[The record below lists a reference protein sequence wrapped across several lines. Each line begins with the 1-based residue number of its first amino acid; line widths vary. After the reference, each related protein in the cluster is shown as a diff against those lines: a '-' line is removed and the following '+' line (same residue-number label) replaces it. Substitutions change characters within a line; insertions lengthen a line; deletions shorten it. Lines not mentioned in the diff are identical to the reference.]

1 MSNDCESI
9 ATTNLKLRSSRRYS
23 GQDIHM
29 VDGDAF
35 AVKGTE
41 VKVTKE
47 VPESPSAQ

>member
-35 AVKGTE
+35 AVKGME
-41 VKVTKE
+41 VKITKE

>member
-1 MSNDCESI
+1 
-9 ATTNLKLRSSRRYS
+9 
-23 GQDIHM
+23 M